1 MPYLSPRV
9 MPISIFS
16 DISGILVTI
25 GKTLYTSIFIYILY
39 TSICTI
45 YLYLYIYIYMHI
57 YTIYLLLRHDF
68 YTTYLF
74 YGCRP
79 CFGVFQATIFSPPG
93 WRQLKNNGDAAAR
106 KVGEFTEPWAE
117 AHGIPT
123 AGPGW
128 DWVINLFPR
137 KMWKV

>member
-9 MPISIFS
+9 MRISIFS

-25 GKTLYTSIFIYILY
+25 GKTLYTSIFIYILF
-39 TSICTI
+39 TSMH
-45 YLYLYIYIYMHI
+45 YIYIYMHI
-57 YTIYLLLRHDF
+57 HTIYLLLCHDF
-68 YTTYLF
+68 YTIYLF

-79 CFGVFQATIFSPPG
+79 CFGVFEATLFSPPG
-93 WRQLKNNGDAAAR
+93 WRQLKTQAMPPREKSGSS
-106 KVGEFTEPWAE
+106 PS
-117 AHGIPT
+117 HGVFSTWNPHSR